1 MKRTM
6 LVLAAMAVPLAACG
20 GKGDDRLADRVEDA
34 ADNRADALE
43 MQSDR
48 LESQAEALDE
58 RAEQVRKTGERRA
71 DAIDAADPN
80 AKAMS
85 GDRKDM
91 IAANEAAAVR

>member
-6 LVLAAMAVPLAACG
+6 LVLAAVALPLSACG

-34 ADNRADALE
+34 ADNRADAIE
-43 MQSDR
+43 MQADL
-48 LESQAEALDE
+48 LENQAEALDE
-58 RAEQVRKTGERRA
+58 RAEQVRETGERRA

-85 GDRKDM
+85 VEQRDRM
-91 IAANEAAAVR
+91 VANEAAAVR